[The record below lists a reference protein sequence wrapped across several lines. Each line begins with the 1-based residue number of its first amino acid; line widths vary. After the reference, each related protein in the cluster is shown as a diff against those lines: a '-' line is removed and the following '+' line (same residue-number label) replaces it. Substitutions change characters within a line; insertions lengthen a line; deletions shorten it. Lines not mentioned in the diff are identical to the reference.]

1 MADISS
7 LTNLQST
14 EPLDL
19 PLYQSASPSKP
30 FPKAGRYTA
39 RTPEAF
45 PAESFGES
53 KAGFLLVDV
62 SPTIVGGEH
71 DGYKIPFTK
80 VSAKTW
86 KNKDGKTESQLGRYL
101 KAAGVNEVIEGE
113 PQKQAD
119 AAETT
124 ANQLI
129 TIDVDWVARHKAT
142 RYELKGMK
150 NFPLGADGTPSR
162 FVSLDGKDGRP
173 DVKDPITG
181 EPVSIRAFLE
191 VVRFSTLTN

>member
-1 MADISS
+1 MADLSA
-7 LTNLQST
+7 LGTLQNT

-19 PLYQSASPSKP
+19 PLYSSAKASKP

-39 RTPEAF
+39 RTPDSF

-53 KAGFLLVDV
+53 KAGFLTVDV

-71 DGYKIPFTK
+71 DGYKITYTR

-86 KNKDGKTESQLGRYL
+86 KNRDGVSESQLGRYL
-101 KAAGVNEVIEGE
+101 KACGNNTQVSGS
-113 PQKQAD
+113 PQEQAD
-119 AAETT
+119 AAEAT

-129 TIDVDWVARHKAT
+129 TIDVDWLAR
-142 RYELKGMK
+142 YGSSNFELKGMK
-150 NFPLGADGTPSR
+150 NFPSDGNGGFTR
-162 FVSLDGKDGRP
+162 FVKLDGKDGRP

-181 EPVSIRAFLE
+181 EPVTIRAFLE
-191 VVRFSTLTN
+191 VVRFSEATQ